1 MYLARSV
8 AKNKEAIS
16 AAVTEQSLRISPWLE
31 RVVSILDLLQR
42 DSEANLG
49 ENEPQ
54 SQRHV
59 FEYFSHGVVCPR
71 DSVHAA

>member
-8 AKNKEAIS
+8 TINKEDIS
-16 AAVTEQSLRISPWLE
+16 AAATEESLKISTWLE
-31 RVVSILDLLQR
+31 RVVKILDLLQR

-59 FEYFSHGVVCPR
+59 FESFPHGVVCSR